1 MQGLSVYSHTG
12 AETKPQA
19 PVFVLNA
26 APHRVLKEVIMAKER
41 DTFKAG
47 P

>member
-1 MQGLSVYSHTG
+1 MYSYTG

-26 APHRVLKEVIMAKER
+26 APYSVLKEVVMAKEP